1 MGCLVMMCM
10 VGLVMGLIIIL
21 KMSLKILVE
30 ISNAL
35 HILLPLGGRLKLEVI
50 CPHLY
55 KSPALERKAPGYH
68 EEDEGA

>member
-1 MGCLVMMCM
+1 M

-30 ISNAL
+30 R
-35 HILLPLGGRLKLEVI
+35 LGGRLKLEVI